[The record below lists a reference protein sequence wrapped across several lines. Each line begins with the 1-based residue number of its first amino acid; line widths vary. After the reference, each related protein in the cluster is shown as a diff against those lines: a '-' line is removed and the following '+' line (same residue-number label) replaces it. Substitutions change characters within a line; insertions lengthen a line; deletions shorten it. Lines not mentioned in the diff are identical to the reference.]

1 MLSERL
7 FPRSSAPASSQP
19 VPESGFTLQPAPQ
32 ANAGTCPAGAG
43 NQDRSVA
50 QPSLLLAEILST
62 NTVLEFSP
70 RFPTSSAGWAPRVS
84 SQQQRGARTARF
96 SPDCALTS
104 IVYLPPTPCHLSA
117 VAQGSG
123 HHPTDLNKVFVCPR
137 SQLALGT
144 AVNQPP
150 LLHPLCSRSQLV
162 NSRA

>member
-1 MLSERL
+1 KPPLSEKVTASGPVLSERL

-19 VPESGFTLQPAPQ
+19 VPESGFALQPAPQ

-50 QPSLLLAEILST
+50 QPTLLLAEILST

-96 SPDCALTS
+96 GNL
-104 IVYLPPTPCHLSA
+104 
-117 VAQGSG
+117 GSRVKDG
-123 HHPTDLNKVFVCPR
+123 MR
-137 SQLALGT
+137 
-144 AVNQPP
+144 
-150 LLHPLCSRSQLV
+150 SRSVLFT
-162 NSRA
+162 